1 MVALRTYFVPLVVF
15 LRHAQK
21 SLSVTE
27 QCGFQQQPNP
37 RSDEPPLAP
46 QGWCSRHATR
56 ERVPTF
62 RGLANRRMSTT
73 LAHCYRTGHTTLLS
87 RLFGYGYL
95 VECGYQQAQC
105 PAWLV

>member
-73 LAHCYRTGHTTLLS
+73 LAHCYRTGHTRSEEHTSELQSLMRNS
-87 RLFGYGYL
+87 YAVFCL
-95 VECGYQQAQC
+95 
-105 PAWLV
+105 